1 MCTPVP
7 AGVNPFHP
15 EPAPT
20 DAGGWK
26 GTAMTQEHTDPA
38 EEAETDEPTPEST
51 EEPDADELDE
61 PSTEKD
67 PGEEPTGGTSEPG
80 PRDPGAD
87 HRAVGI
93 GVIDAPLV
101 DPQAEG

>member
-1 MCTPVP
+1 MTDHDTTPP
-7 AGVNPFHP
+7 EADA
-15 EPAPT
+15 EPA
-20 DAGGWK
+20 
-26 GTAMTQEHTDPA
+26 
-38 EEAETDEPTPEST
+38 TDEL
-51 EEPDADELDE
+51 AE

-67 PGEEPTGGTSEPG
+67 PGEEPTVAEPADPA

-101 DPQAEG
+101 DPQAQG